1 MKGCAF
7 LHARVGSI
15 RNRMIAALR
24 RCELIYGVLN
34 QKGGVGKTTI
44 SIHLAADL
52 ARRGR
57 RVLLIDADPQG
68 SSLSWST
75 IREEVEFTVVGLP
88 KATLH
93 KELESLASDYDDVVI
108 DGPPRLSEL
117 ARSIIFGSDLIVVP
131 VQPSPL
137 DVWAATETVDL
148 INEAKT
154 FRPEIKCVLAVN
166 RRIANTAIG
175 RDVKAALEELETP
188 VMQTDIGQRVAF
200 AEAMSSGQTVL
211 ERPMSKAA
219 HEVRMFVN
227 ELRRIADEQENSDTN
242 SPTETAKC

>member
-1 MKGCAF
+1 M
-7 LHARVGSI
+7 
-15 RNRMIAALR
+15 
-24 RCELIYGVLN
+24 IYGVLN

-44 SIHLAADL
+44 SVHLAAGL
-52 ARRGR
+52 ARRDR

-75 IREEVEFTVVGLP
+75 IREAVEFTVVGLP

-93 KELESLASDYDDVVI
+93 KELEALAADYDDVVI

-117 ARSIIFGSDLIVVP
+117 ARSIIFGSDVVVVP

-137 DVWAATETVDL
+137 DVWAASETVDL
-148 INEAKT
+148 IAEAQT
-154 FRPEIKCVLAVN
+154 FRPEIKCVLAIN
-166 RRIANTAIG
+166 RKIANTAIG
-175 RDVKAALEELETP
+175 RDVKAALADLETP
-188 VMQTDIGQRVAF
+188 VLETDIGQRVAF

-211 ERPMSKAA
+211 DRPMSKAA

-227 ELRRIADEQENSDTN
+227 ELRRITDEQENPNTD
-242 SPTETAKC
+242 SPTETAEC

>member
-1 MKGCAF
+1 M
-7 LHARVGSI
+7 
-15 RNRMIAALR
+15 
-24 RCELIYGVLN
+24 IYGVLN

-44 SIHLAADL
+44 SVHLAAGL
-52 ARRGR
+52 ARRDR

-75 IREEVEFTVVGLP
+75 IREAVEFTVVGLP

-93 KELESLASDYDDVVI
+93 KELEALAADYDDVVI

-117 ARSIIFGSDLIVVP
+117 ARSIIFGSDVVVVP
-131 VQPSPL
+131 VQPSSL
-137 DVWAATETVDL
+137 DVWAASETVDL
-148 INEAKT
+148 IAEAQT
-154 FRPEIKCVLAVN
+154 FRPEIKCVLAIN
-166 RRIANTAIG
+166 RKIANTAIG
-175 RDVKAALEELETP
+175 RDVKAALADLETP
-188 VMQTDIGQRVAF
+188 VLETDIGQRVAF

-211 ERPMSKAA
+211 DRPMSKAA

-227 ELRRIADEQENSDTN
+227 ELRRITDEQENPNTD

>member
-1 MKGCAF
+1 MVAPSSNLGYPQ
-7 LHARVGSI
+7 VS
-15 RNRMIAALR
+15 NRTFAELR
-24 RCELIYGVLN
+24 ECELICGVLN
-34 QKGGVGKTTI
+34 QKGGVGKTTM

-75 IREEVEFTVVGLP
+75 IRDAIEFTVVGLP
-88 KATLH
+88 KATIH
-93 KELESLASDYDDVVI
+93 KELESLAADYDDVVI

-137 DVWAATETVDL
+137 DVWAASETVDL
-148 INEAKT
+148 ISEAKT

-188 VMQTDIGQRVAF
+188 VMETDIGQRVAF
-200 AEAMSSGQTVL
+200 AEAMSSGETVL

-227 ELRRIADEQENSDTN
+227 ELRRITDEQEN
-242 SPTETAKC
+242 

>member
-1 MKGCAF
+1 MVISVLPCARAKD
-7 LHARVGSI
+7 HVKSI
-15 RNRMIAALR
+15 RSPVFAGMR

-68 SSLSWST
+68 SSMSWST
-75 IREEVEFTVVGLP
+75 LRDKVDFTVVGLP

-93 KELESLASDYDDVVI
+93 KELKSLAADYDDVVI

-137 DVWAATETVDL
+137 DVG
-148 INEAKT
+148 KK
-154 FRPEIKCVLAVN
+154 R
-166 RRIANTAIG
+166 G
-175 RDVKAALEELETP
+175 RQKKGTQPIVFGTDNAL
-188 VMQTDIGQRVAF
+188 VV
-200 AEAMSSGQTVL
+200 
-211 ERPMSKAA
+211 
-219 HEVRMFVN
+219 
-227 ELRRIADEQENSDTN
+227 
-242 SPTETAKC
+242 

>member
-1 MKGCAF
+1 M
-7 LHARVGSI
+7 
-15 RNRMIAALR
+15 
-24 RCELIYGVLN
+24 IYGVLN

-52 ARRGR
+52 ARRDR
-57 RVLLIDADPQG
+57 RVLLIDADPHG
-68 SSLSWST
+68 GSLSWST
-75 IREEVEFTVVGLP
+75 IREAVEFTVVGLP

-93 KELESLASDYDDVVI
+93 KELESLAADYDDVVI

-227 ELRRIADEQENSDTN
+227 ELRRITDEQENSDTD

>member
-1 MKGCAF
+1 M
-7 LHARVGSI
+7 
-15 RNRMIAALR
+15 
-24 RCELIYGVLN
+24 IYGVLN

-52 ARRGR
+52 ARRGQ

-68 SSLSWST
+68 SALSWST
-75 IREEVEFTVVGLP
+75 IRESVEFTVVGLP
-88 KATLH
+88 KASIH
-93 KELESLASDYDDVVI
+93 KELDSLSADYDDVVI

-117 ARSIIFGSDLIVVP
+117 ARSIIFGSDLLVVP

-137 DVWAATETVDL
+137 DVWAASETVDL
-148 INEAKT
+148 IAEAQT

-166 RRIANTAIG
+166 RRVANTAIG
-175 RDVKAALEELETP
+175 RDVKAALSDLDVPVLET
-188 VMQTDIGQRVAF
+188 DLGQRVAF

-227 ELRRIADEQENSDTN
+227 ELRRITDEQENSNPD
-242 SPTETAKC
+242 PATETANC

>member
-1 MKGCAF
+1 MYSQVLNCDFAE
-7 LHARVGSI
+7 
-15 RNRMIAALR
+15 MR

-52 ARRGR
+52 ARRSR

-75 IREEVEFTVVGLP
+75 IRETVDFTVVGLP

-93 KELESLASDYDDVVI
+93 KELESLAVDYDDVVI

-117 ARSIIFGSDLIVVP
+117 ARSIIFGSDMIIVP

-137 DVWAATETVDL
+137 DVWAASETVDL
-148 INEAKT
+148 ITEAQT
-154 FRPEIKCVLAVN
+154 FRPKIQCVLAVN

-175 RDVKAALEELETP
+175 RDVKAALEELDTSVLET
-188 VMQTDIGQRVAF
+188 DLGQRVAF

-211 ERPMSKAA
+211 NRPMSKAA

-227 ELRRIADEQENSDTN
+227 ELRRITNEQENSNTD

>member
-108 DGPPRLSEL
+108 CLLYTS
-117 ARSIIFGSDLIVVP
+117 
-131 VQPSPL
+131 PSP
-137 DVWAATETVDL
+137 
-148 INEAKT
+148 
-154 FRPEIKCVLAVN
+154 
-166 RRIANTAIG
+166 
-175 RDVKAALEELETP
+175 RD
-188 VMQTDIGQRVAF
+188 QRGSR
-200 AEAMSSGQTVL
+200 MPSS
-211 ERPMSKAA
+211 A
-219 HEVRMFVN
+219 
-227 ELRRIADEQENSDTN
+227 
-242 SPTETAKC
+242 

>member
-1 MKGCAF
+1 M
-7 LHARVGSI
+7 
-15 RNRMIAALR
+15 R

-44 SIHLAADL
+44 SVHLAADL

-75 IREEVEFTVVGLP
+75 IREAVDFTVVGLP

-93 KELESLASDYDDVVI
+93 KELEPLAADYDDVVI

-117 ARSIIFGSDLIVVP
+117 TRSIIFGSDMVIVP
-131 VQPSPL
+131 LQPSPL
-137 DVWAATETVDL
+137 DVWAASETVDL
-148 INEAKT
+148 ITEAQT
-154 FRPEIKCVLAVN
+154 FRPEIQCVLAVN

-175 RDVKAALEELETP
+175 RDVKAALEELDTP
-188 VMQTDIGQRVAF
+188 VLETDLGQRVAF

-211 ERPMSKAA
+211 DRPMSKGAYSKKVIGVA
-219 HEVRMFVN
+219 NLSVLQHEAI
-227 ELRRIADEQENSDTN
+227 RIESEKQRTK
-242 SPTETAKC
+242 PMRTQTK